1 MRIVNYMNF
10 KYSVKFVT
18 YMDSYISKSKNI
30 LAFLIHNYLIR
41 TLIILKRN
49 NLFKNF
55 LNNKVIYF
63 YYILN

>member
-1 MRIVNYMNF
+1 MNF